1 MKTLAD
7 LKKHAHLYDWSLLSN
22 SWYKE
27 VPFFQS
33 QYRTVARVQSSKLSL
48 NTVKD
53 GKLSE
58 SWIDL
63 PKASELTMAIN
74 DDCTITLIIARVC
87 KGCYGEPDKIH
98 TMVYR
103 LRPNLLKIESAA

>member
-7 LKKHAHLYDWSLLSN
+7 LKKHAHLYEWALVSN

-27 VPFFQS
+27 VPEFQAE
-33 QYRTVARVQSSKLSL
+33 YRSVARVQSSKLSL

-53 GKLSE
+53 GQQCE
-58 SWIDL
+58 SWLDF
-63 PKASELTMAIN
+63 PKASELTMTIN
-74 DDCTITLIIARVC
+74 DDCTTTLIIARVC
-87 KGCYGEPDKIH
+87 KGFHGEPDKIH
-98 TMVYR
+98 TMIYR